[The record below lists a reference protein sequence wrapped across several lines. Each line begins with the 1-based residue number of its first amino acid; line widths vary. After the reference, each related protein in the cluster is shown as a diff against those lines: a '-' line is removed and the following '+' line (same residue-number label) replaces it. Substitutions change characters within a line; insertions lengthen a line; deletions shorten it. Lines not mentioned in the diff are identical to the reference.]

1 MPAQE
6 GWPLFPHLF
15 LMRDGR
21 LFYDGGN
28 MFPNPAGVLP
38 GFLDIATSTMTNV
51 TLPEGFSQ
59 SRDHCGSVLLA
70 PAQDQRV
77 MILGGGDPAINTAHI
92 IDLKASAPAYEPV
105 ASMTHA
111 RFHVNAVLLPD
122 RTVFVSGGNGQSE
135 VVATA
140 VLEAEIYDPP
150 TNTWIKAATAQAGRL
165 YHSIALLLPDGRV
178 LAAGSNPNRRDDEL
192 RLEIYHPPYLF
203 RGPRPFIETAPQ
215 QILYG
220 GEFVI
225 HTPQAEEIQWIEL
238 IWPMATTHSCET
250 GQRVVDLEFKAH
262 DFCHLHV
269 NVLSEQNIAP
279 PGWYMLFLVNK
290 RGVPSVARWVQLTG
304 GGKPDHEPAAI
315 KQHLDMNVTSKDNP
329 SPGTKKPGA

>member
-1 MPAQE
+1 
-6 GWPLFPHLF
+6 
-15 LMRDGR
+15 
-21 LFYDGGN
+21 
-28 MFPNPAGVLP
+28 
-38 GFLDIATSTMTNV
+38 
-51 TLPEGFSQ
+51 
-59 SRDHCGSVLLA
+59 
-70 PAQDQRV
+70 
-77 MILGGGDPAINTAHI
+77 
-92 IDLKASAPAYEPV
+92 
-105 ASMTHA
+105 MTHA

-203 RGPRPFIETAPQ
+203 RGSRPFIETVPQ

-220 GEFVI
+220 GEFEI
-225 HTPQAEEIQWIEL
+225 HTPQAEEIQWVEL

-250 GQRVVDLEFKAH
+250 GQRVVDLGFKAH

-290 RGVPSVARWVQLTG
+290 RGVPSVASWLKLTG
-304 GGKPDHEPAAI
+304 GVKPDHEHAAI
-315 KQHLDMNVTSKDNP
+315 KQHLVMNVTSKDNP